1 MKAEITSVTV
11 AAPTDVGE
19 KGHEFFVHL
28 RVDEKEFV
36 VDATGDLLLDPWKFQ
51 IVALMHTGYLAD
63 FGITA
68 ATGNIDALRR
78 WQELLQ
84 GVPWKRT
91 SENTFEEDHVDK
103 MNEDDDDSF
112 YRFVEVE

>member
-28 RVDEKEFV
+28 RVDEKEFI
-36 VDATGDLLLDPWKFQ
+36 VDATGDVLLDPWQFQ
-51 IVALMHTGYLAD
+51 IVVLMHTGYLAD

-84 GVPWKRT
+84 GVPWQRT
-91 SENTFEEDHVDK
+91 LKNTFAEEQVDK
-103 MNEDDDDSF
+103 MNDDDDDSF
-112 YRFVEVE
+112 YHFAEVE